1 MLLVCCWCVSFSFG
15 RPVMYDLD
23 CPGINI
29 SVVINYLSTL
39 KFLIG
44 DGQFRLPW
52 IMYFFSLSNIT
63 VNAAQHQKYK
73 H

>member
-1 MLLVCCWCVSFSFG
+1 MH
-15 RPVMYDLD
+15 DLE

-29 SVVINYLSTL
+29 SVVINNLSIL
-39 KFLIG
+39 KFVIG

-63 VNAAQHQKYK
+63 V
-73 H
+73 

>member
-1 MLLVCCWCVSFSFG
+1 
-15 RPVMYDLD
+15 MYDLE

-29 SVVINYLSTL
+29 SVFINNLSTL
-39 KFLIG
+39 KFLRG

-52 IMYFFSLSNIT
+52 IMYFFSLSSIT
-63 VNAAQHQKYK
+63 VKAAQHQKFK